1 MTKSIFC
8 DRLTTESC
16 SIRLFLTY
24 SSMRKSTITII
35 VVVAIAAI
43 FLIIMRL
50 SSPEDGWICN
60 QNGWT
65 KHGNPT
71 MPMPTTHCI
80 NESKTPD
87 TNTTTTGHTPT
98 TSTASSITDLEKQ
111 YPQFKKIT
119 DELYLATPQS
129 SEMITSPQSVEGWLN
144 NSWAFEGSFVISL
157 FDGNGIELYRGPA
170 SMPDWTTPGL
180 SGFTASLKFNSPTTP
195 TGTLRIENDNPSG
208 LPEYEKHIDIP
219 VQFATTEQLTLKA
232 FFANTKY
239 DPQMLDCSHVYPVV
253 RTVPYTLGTA
263 KAALEQL
270 LLGPTAE
277 EKSAGFVTSINPNV
291 KINSIKIENGTAY
304 VDFDETLQKAV
315 GGSCRTGQII
325 SQIKTTLAQFPTIT
339 NTVISIDGVSGDTI
353 LQP

>member
-1 MTKSIFC
+1 
-8 DRLTTESC
+8 
-16 SIRLFLTY
+16 
-24 SSMRKSTITII
+24 MRKSTITII
-35 VVVAIAAI
+35 VVVAIATI
-43 FLIIMRL
+43 FLIVMRL
-50 SSPEDGWICN
+50 STPEDGWICN
-60 QNGWT
+60 ENGWV
-65 KHGNPT
+65 KHGKPS
-71 MPMPTTHCI
+71 MPMPTTQCI
-80 NESKTPD
+80 IGTKGSE
-87 TNTTTTGHTPT
+87 TNTTTANQTSITTGTV
-98 TSTASSITDLEKQ
+98 SSITDLEKQ

-119 DELYLATPQS
+119 DELYLATPQPN
-129 SEMITSPQSVEGWLN
+129 EMLTSPQNVEGWLN

-157 FDGNGIELYRGPA
+157 FDGNGVELYRGPA

-180 SGFTASLKFNSPTTP
+180 SGFTASLKFNSPITP
-195 TGTLRIENDNPSG
+195 TGTLRIENDNASG

-219 VQFATTEQLTLKA
+219 VQFATTEQLTLKV
-232 FFANTKY
+232 FFANTIY
-239 DPQMLDCSHVYPVV
+239 DPEMLDCSHVYPVV

-304 VDFDETLQKAV
+304 VDFDETLEHAV

-325 SQIKTTLAQFPTIT
+325 SQIKTTLSQFPTIT

>member
-1 MTKSIFC
+1 
-8 DRLTTESC
+8 
-16 SIRLFLTY
+16 
-24 SSMRKSTITII
+24 MRKSTITII
-35 VVVAIAAI
+35 VVGAIATI
-43 FLIIMRL
+43 FLIVMRL
-50 SSPEDGWICN
+50 S
-60 QNGWT
+60 
-65 KHGNPT
+65 
-71 MPMPTTHCI
+71 
-80 NESKTPD
+80 TPD
-87 TNTTTTGHTPT
+87 TNTTTSSQTPT
-98 TSTASSITDLEKQ
+98 IITTVSSVIDLEKQ
-111 YPQFKKIT
+111 YPQYKKIT
-119 DELYLATPQS
+119 DELYLFAPQS
-129 SEMITSPQSVEGWLN
+129 NEMIASPQNVAGWLD
-144 NSWAFEGSFVISL
+144 NSWAFEGNFVISL
-157 FDGNGIELYRGPA
+157 FDGNNKEIYRGPA
-170 SMPDWTTPGL
+170 SMPDWMTPGL
-180 SGFTASLKFNSPTTP
+180 SGFTALMKFNSPTTP

-208 LPEYEKHIDIP
+208 LPEHDKHIDIP

-239 DPQMLDCSHVYPVV
+239 DPQMLDCSNVYPVV

-277 EKSAGFVTSINPNV
+277 EKSAGFVTSINPGV

-339 NTVISIDGVSGDTI
+339 NTVISIAGVSGDTI